1 MHNVEDASICDLLR
15 TCVVIQRIEL
25 IHTYQPAH
33 SWDIMIY
40 ATYIF
45 PWRQHNKLLV
55 SSTVYIQK
63 KLKKIDESEKI
74 IHNGEDS
81 ITGLRRK
88 MVLRARQ
95 WRHRLVDGAYVVDGV
110 TSSGQGRWQRVKG
123 LDHGQE

>member
-1 MHNVEDASICDLLR
+1 LEATQQTASE
-15 TCVVIQRIEL
+15 QHRIY
-25 IHTYQPAH
+25 T
-33 SWDIMIY
+33 
-40 ATYIF
+40 
-45 PWRQHNKLLV
+45 
-55 SSTVYIQK
+55 K
-63 KLKKIDESEKI
+63 KTKKIDESEKI